1 MGIKRIVDTS
11 FWTDGKVE
19 DFSPEDK
26 YFMLFLMTNPNT
38 TQLGIYE
45 FSIKNA
51 AYHLGYSREAV
62 SVLLDRFESV
72 YGLIIYSPE
81 TKEIAIKNYLRH
93 SIVKGGAPVRD
104 CLVKEIKNVKDQR
117 LITKVFSHLKKYEGL
132 NDTVRRVID
141 EYEVKNGDVHYHN
154 ESMNDID
161 IDNDNVNDIDNDNDN
176 EVSYHDTST
185 NRSKPKKKKEP
196 TIYYPLDERLNLAF
210 TDYVEMRKQIK
221 KPMTSKAI
229 DLAMKK
235 LEDLSKGDN
244 DVAVQV
250 LDQSVLNCWQGL
262 FPLKEEKQQT
272 KKKDDF
278 MEMWRNA

>member
-51 AYHLGYSREAV
+51 AYLLGYSREAV

-81 TKEIAIKNYLRH
+81 SKEIAIKNYLRH

-117 LITKVFSHLKKYEGL
+117 LIAKVFAHLKRYEGL

-141 EYEVKNGDVHYHN
+141 EYEGQNGEVRYHN
-154 ESMNDID
+154 ECVNDI
-161 IDNDNVNDIDNDNDN
+161 DNVNDNDNDFDNDNDN

-185 NRSKPKKKKEP
+185 NRSKPKTKRK
-196 TIYYPLDERLNLAF
+196 TAVYYPLDEKLNLAF

-221 KPMTSKAI
+221 KPMTEKAI
-229 DLAMKK
+229 ELAQKK
-235 LEDLSKGDN
+235 LDELSNGDN
-244 DVAVQV
+244 DVAIQI
-250 LDQSVLNCWQGL
+250 LNQSVLNSWQGL
-262 FPLKEEKQQT
+262 FPLKEEKQQ
-272 KKKDDF
+272 KKSNDF